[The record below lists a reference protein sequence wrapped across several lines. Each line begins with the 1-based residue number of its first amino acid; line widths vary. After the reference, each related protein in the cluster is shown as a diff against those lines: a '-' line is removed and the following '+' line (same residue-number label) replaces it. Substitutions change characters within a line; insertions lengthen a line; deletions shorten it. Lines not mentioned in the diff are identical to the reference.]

1 MLINMLEGPT
11 QGEILPL
18 SLHELKKD
26 EEVMSLDSSLGKNS
40 SWWNRCTEA
49 SNLSFVV
56 GITHNNIT
64 AFGDLW
70 VTYSVTH
77 IHSGKGKSH
86 EGIWLSCVSASL
98 CPEILVSC
106 WEVKSICLDSATWKY
121 NCVGSLCYDTTCYL
135 HIITAQVFSIL
146 EFDVHCW
153 IGLFKCQGKLKEF
166 VFGSWKDQELS
177 CIMCELTPPTHSE

>member
-1 MLINMLEGPT
+1 MKKSCLWTPLWGRIAL
-11 QGEILPL
+11 GEIDVQRHQISVLL
-18 SLHELKKD
+18 WASL
-26 EEVMSLDSSLGKNS
+26 
-40 SWWNRCTEA
+40 
-49 SNLSFVV
+49 
-56 GITHNNIT
+56 ITTSRHS
-64 AFGDLW
+64 
-70 VTYSVTH
+70 VTCGSHIQSATTH
-77 IHSGKGKSH
+77 IHSGKGKSR
-86 EGIWLSCVSASL
+86 EGVWLSCVSASL

-135 HIITAQVFSIL
+135 YIITAQVFSIL

-153 IGLFKCQGKLKEF
+153 IGLFKRQGKLKEF